1 MATGS
6 TVITGGLVL
15 ASGASHA
22 APADLLLHDD
32 LIVAITP
39 PGEVTSE
46 SAQRIDA
53 ANRLI
58 IPGLI
63 NAHTH
68 SHGGLAKGA
77 GDRWSLELLLN
88 AGPWLNGGRT
98 DDDRYLSALLA
109 AVEMLRKG
117 CTACYDLAA
126 MLPLPTVE
134 GLHSISQAYADAG
147 IRAVIAPMIAD
158 RSFYQ
163 AIPGLLDAFPPELRA
178 VADTMQ
184 TAPGEA
190 ALAAILYCCHVMAIS
205 RRPHPPGHCA
215 NHSAALFRRIPVR
228 MSGPRGRIRSAAS
241 DAPGRVQRSARRC
254 GTALWHHADAPPG
267 SAWCARST
275 I

>member
-98 DDDRYLSALLA
+98 DDDRSPPRSNCIFPVLSQSPWPWSGRSTDCYA
-109 AVEMLRKG
+109 AW
-117 CTACYDLAA
+117 
-126 MLPLPTVE
+126 
-134 GLHSISQAYADAG
+134 S
-147 IRAVIAPMIAD
+147 
-158 RSFYQ
+158 
-163 AIPGLLDAFPPELRA
+163 
-178 VADTMQ
+178 
-184 TAPGEA
+184 
-190 ALAAILYCCHVMAIS
+190 
-205 RRPHPPGHCA
+205 
-215 NHSAALFRRIPVR
+215 
-228 MSGPRGRIRSAAS
+228 
-241 DAPGRVQRSARRC
+241 SARDFQ
-254 GTALWHHADAPPG
+254 L
-267 SAWCARST
+267 
-275 I
+275 